1 MNGQGMD
8 GQGMD
13 GQGMSGNV
21 GSNAGG
27 NIPNMNNMN
36 NTPPNMP
43 NMGGMGM
50 GEMPNMDAMNGMGA
64 MNGMPNMGGIN
75 NPPPNMGG
83 MNGNMPNM
91 GGMYNMPPNMNNR
104 MNMGQGGFSL
114 KNIMGVIDKFTKD
127 IDKIVVGI
135 GESIEGALNGSSV
148 TNGINNINQALDN
161 AQRFDGGQ
169 QVNQN
174 MEQSKVMPP
183 VMGRSTVSLSNG
195 NEVGKL
201 PEMAESLPSEYG
213 YLAEA
218 DNQVVNNIGQMV
230 TPEIHSV
237 LDKQE
242 GMSTSKS
249 KPVNLEKDIETVIE
263 NEGVASIENTE
274 TIVDSIEN
282 NVENSEAIEE
292 STEDILE
299 NREVIAESVE
309 DINNTKNTT
318 IENVKASPVSLKKH
332 TNENNDPPV
341 SEVE

>member
-1 MNGQGMD
+1 MENNMNGQGMD

-50 GEMPNMDAMNGMGA
+50 GEMPNMGA

-104 MNMGQGGFSL
+104 MNMGQDGFSL

-127 IDKIVVGI
+127 IDKIVIGI
-135 GESIEGALNGSSV
+135 SESIEGALNGSSV

-169 QVNQN
+169 QVNGAGQVN
-174 MEQSKVMPP
+174 PNTEQAKVMQP
-183 VMGRSTVSLSNG
+183 VMGRSTISLSNG

-213 YLAEA
+213 YLAEP
-218 DNQVVNNIGQMV
+218 DNQTVNNIGQMV

-242 GMSTSKS
+242 DMGTPKN
-249 KPVNLEKDIETVIE
+249 KPVSLYKVPDTIIE
-263 NEGVASIENTE
+263 NEGVASVENTE
-274 TIVDSIEN
+274 TIVDSNEAI
-282 NVENSEAIEE
+282 VENREFIEE
-292 STEDILE
+292 ST
-299 NREVIAESVE
+299 VAVA
-309 DINNTKNTT
+309 NTEGTVV
-318 IENVKASPVSLKKH
+318 ENVKASPVSLKKH
-332 TNENNDPPV
+332 TDENNDPPV

>member
-1 MNGQGMD
+1 MENNMNGQGMND
-8 GQGMD
+8 K
-13 GQGMSGNV
+13 V
-21 GSNAGG
+21 GSNTG
-27 NIPNMNNMN
+27 NNVPNMNGMSNIPPNMEY
-36 NTPPNMP
+36 NMP
-43 NMGGMGM
+43 NMGGGM
-50 GEMPNMDAMNGMGA
+50 Y
-64 MNGMPNMGGIN
+64 

-83 MNGNMPNM
+83 MNGMGGSMPNM

-282 NVENSEAIEE
+282 NIENSEAIEE
-292 STEDILE
+292 STEGILE
-299 NREVIAESVE
+299 NREVIVESVE

-318 IENVKASPVSLKKH
+318 IGNVKASPVSLKKH
-332 TNENNDPPV
+332 VNENNDPPV